1 MESIQERRQTIAE
14 NLERARD
21 RYPGLWRKMIR
32 EWSSDEFED
41 SAWLTYAANYLF
53 RTAELRWA
61 LDPFALAAR
70 VTGVAL
76 PDYLAD
82 LEPCALIVLS
92 HNHNDHLDPNLL
104 RALQSLPVQWVIP
117 AHMLPIVLERADIPR
132 SQIIVPAYG
141 KPMQF
146 EQLTLTA
153 FEGLHLAEGRGV
165 PSTGYLAEFGG
176 KRWLFPGDTRR
187 YDLGAL
193 PSFGRLDGVF
203 AHLWLGRAGALENP
217 PPLLD
222 PFCRFFAGLRLG
234 RLVLTH
240 LHELGRDADDYW
252 DERHVALVSS
262 RFQTLAP
269 GLPVASAVLGER
281 VAL

>member
-1 MESIQERRQTIAE
+1 MDSIQDRRQTIAE
-14 NLERARD
+14 NLERARGS
-21 RYPGLWRKMIR
+21 YPCLWRKIIR
-32 EWSSDEFED
+32 EWSADGPGD

-53 RTAELRWA
+53 HTAGVRWA

-70 VTGVAL
+70 VAGVAS

-92 HNHNDHLDPNLL
+92 HNHNDHLDQNLL

-117 AHMLPIVLERADIPR
+117 GHMLATVLERAQIPR
-132 SQIIVPAYG
+132 RQIIVPEYG
-141 KPMQF
+141 KPMSF
-146 EQLTLTA
+146 GQLTLTA
-153 FEGLHLAEGRGV
+153 FEGLHLAQGRGV
-165 PSTGYLAEFGG
+165 PSTGYLAEFGV

-187 YDLGAL
+187 YDLDAL
-193 PSFGRLDGVF
+193 PPFGRLDGVF
-203 AHLWLGRAGALENP
+203 AHLWLGRACALENP

-222 PFCRFFAGLRLG
+222 PFCRFFAGLRPD
-234 RLVLTH
+234 RLVITH

-252 DERHVALVSS
+252 DERHVAIVSS
-262 RFQTLAP
+262 RLRALAP